1 MNTYPPQSAAAPAE
15 RVRRAWQRR
24 HETDYIFDFWT
35 AFGWT
40 ILTCSI
46 YGFYVF
52 YQLMRRMRDH
62 NRRRLELLEA
72 ANELAWE
79 QANGRGVAEELRPTF
94 ERIGANL
101 AVLRGMTTNFRDPTI
116 WMVLDIVAALVTA
129 VGRYIVHIVGFVLLD
144 GDLIGHDTAES
155 QIEADLSAVYAR
167 LGHAV
172 PPSDPGRVKG
182 AHNYVGRI
190 IASIFTIG
198 IYGIWWWRDM
208 MADPNAHF
216 EQNWV
221 WEDGLADAVQALV
234 GAV

>member
-1 MNTYPPQSAAAPAE
+1 MNTYPPPSSAPPAE
-15 RVRRAWQRR
+15 RVRLAWQRR

-52 YQLMRRMRDH
+52 YQLMRRMREH

-79 QANGRGVAEELRPTF
+79 QANTRGMADELRPTF

-101 AVLRGMTTNFRDPTI
+101 AVLRGMTTDFRDPAI
-116 WMVLDIVAALVTA
+116 WLVLDIVAALVSI
-129 VGRYIVHIVGFVLLD
+129 GSLIVHFVAFILLD
-144 GDLIGHDTAES
+144 GDLIKHDTAES
-155 QIEADLSAVYAR
+155 QIEADLSAVFAR

-172 PPSDPGRVKG
+172 PPSDPGRIKG
-182 AHNYVGRI
+182 KHNYVGRI
-190 IASIFTIG
+190 IASIFSGG
-198 IYGIWWWRDM
+198 IYLIWWWRDM
-208 MADPNAHF
+208 LAEPNAHF

-221 WEDGLADAVQALV
+221 WEDGLADAVQALT